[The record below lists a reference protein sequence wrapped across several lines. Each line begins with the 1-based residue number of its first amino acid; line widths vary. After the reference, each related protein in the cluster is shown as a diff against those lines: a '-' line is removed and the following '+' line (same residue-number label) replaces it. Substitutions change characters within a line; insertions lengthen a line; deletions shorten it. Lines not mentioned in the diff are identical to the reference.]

1 MRISGKTVA
10 LVVTGSVAAFKA
22 VHLARLLRREGATVV
37 PVLTRGGER
46 FVGALSLSAVTDEAA
61 RSNMWDPSYPGELH
75 VQLAERADLVLVAP
89 ATADFLARMAQGRAD
104 DLASALVLSAR
115 GPVVVA
121 PAMHPRMWTH
131 PATQRNVARISGDGV
146 LVLGPVHGEVAS
158 GEVGLGR
165 MLEPADIAS
174 ALGRVLSRDLTGL
187 KLLVTAGPTYEDLDP
202 VRFFGNR
209 STGRMGFA
217 VARQAALRGAEV
229 RLLSGPVDLD
239 TPRGVERINVR
250 SARELHAA
258 VLDSLDAFD
267 ALVMTAAVADF
278 RPSSVTDQKIK
289 RDELAG
295 AAAQASA
302 GLNVELVQNPDIL
315 ADVGARRRGNKP
327 VLVGFALETG
337 SDESVIAYAQGKLA
351 KKKVDLVVANHAS
364 DSLGKEDNRVHFVT
378 ASSVVSYP
386 VSHKMAIAD
395 RLLDEVRELWQPG

>member
-1 MRISGKTVA
+1 MRISGKTIA

-22 VHLARLLRREGATVV
+22 VPLARLLRREGATVV

-46 FVGALSLSAVTDEAA
+46 FVGGLSLSAVTDEAVH
-61 RSNMWDPSYPGELH
+61 SNMWDSSHPGELH

-89 ATADFLARMAQGRAD
+89 ATADFLARMAEGRAD

-121 PAMHPRMWTH
+121 PAMHPRMWAH
-131 PATQRNVARISGDGV
+131 PATQRNIARIVNDGV

-165 MLEPADIAS
+165 MLEPADIAG
-174 ALGRVLSRDLTGL
+174 ALGRVLSRDLAGM

-209 STGRMGFA
+209 STGRMGFS

-229 RLLSGPVDLD
+229 LLLAGPVELD
-239 TPRGVERINVR
+239 TPRGVERKNVR
-250 SARELHAA
+250 SAREMHAA
-258 VLDSLDAFD
+258 VTDALAMANGFD
-267 ALVMTAAVADF
+267 ALVMSAAVADF
-278 RPSSVTDQKIK
+278 RPRSTTDEKIK
-289 RDELAG
+289 RGDLQSVEL
-295 AAAQASA
+295 
-302 GLNVELVQNPDIL
+302 ELVQNPDIL
-315 ADVGARRRGNKP
+315 ADVGARRSGKKP

-337 SDESVIAYAQGKLA
+337 TDESVIAYAQGKLA

-378 ASSVVSYP
+378 EGSVVSYP

-395 RLLDEVRELWQPG
+395 RLLDEVRELWQRT

>member
-22 VHLARLLRREGATVV
+22 VPLARLLRREGATVV

-46 FVGALSLSAVTDEAA
+46 FVGGLSLSAVTDEAV
-61 RSNMWDPSYPGELH
+61 RSDMWDPSHPGELH

-121 PAMHPRMWTH
+121 PAMHPRMWAH
-131 PATQRNVARISGDGV
+131 PATQRNVARITGDGV

-187 KLLVTAGPTYEDLDP
+187 RLLVTAGPTYEDLDP

-229 RLLSGPVDLD
+229 KLIAGPVDLD
-239 TPRGVERINVR
+239 TPRGVERVNVR

-258 VLDSLDAFD
+258 VLAAVDHVD
-267 ALVMTAAVADF
+267 ALVMSAAVADF
-278 RPSSVTDQKIK
+278 RPRSVTDEKIK
-289 RDELAG
+289 RGDTPSVDGIA
-295 AAAQASA
+295 
-302 GLNVELVQNPDIL
+302 VELVQNPDIL
-315 ADVGARRRGNKP
+315 AEVGARRSGNGHKP

-378 ASSVVSYP
+378 AGSVVSYP

-395 RLLDEVRELWQPG
+395 KLLDEVRELWQPGEFA

>member
-10 LVVTGSVAAFKA
+10 LVVTGSVAAFKS
-22 VHLARLLRREGATVV
+22 VHLARLLRRDGARVL
-37 PVLTRGGER
+37 PVLTRGGAR
-46 FVGALSLSAVTDEAA
+46 FLGGLSLSAVTEEAVVTD
-61 RSNMWDPSYPGELH
+61 MWDAKHPGEMH
-75 VQLAERADLVLVAP
+75 VQLAEQADLVLVAP
-89 ATADFLARMAQGRAD
+89 ATADFLARMAEGRAD

-115 GPVVVA
+115 GAVVVA
-121 PAMHPRMWTH
+121 PAMHPRMWAH
-131 PATQRNVARISGDGV
+131 PATQRNVARITGDGV

-174 ALGRVLSRDLTGL
+174 ALGRVLARDLSGM

-217 VARQAALRGAEV
+217 IARQAALRGAEV
-229 RLLSGPVDLD
+229 LLLSGPVDLD
-239 TPRGVERINVR
+239 TPRGVERRNVR

-258 VLDSLDAFD
+258 VLESLDHFD
-267 ALVMTAAVADF
+267 ALVMSAAVADY
-278 RPSSVTDQKIK
+278 RPASAADQKLK
-289 RDELAG
+289 RGDV
-295 AAAQASA
+295 QSVD
-302 GLNVELVQNPDIL
+302 VELVQNPDIL
-315 ADVGARRRGNKP
+315 ADVGARRTGKKP

-351 KKKVDLVVANHAS
+351 KKKVDLVVANHAN

-378 ASSVVSYP
+378 EGQVVSYP

-395 RLLDEVRELWQPG
+395 KLLDEVRELWQPGGF

>member
-10 LVVTGSVAAFKA
+10 LVVTGSVAAFKS
-22 VHLARLLRREGATVV
+22 VHLARLLRREGARVV
-37 PVLTRGGER
+37 PVITRGGER
-46 FVGALSLSAVTDEAA
+46 FLGPLSLSAVTEEAV
-61 RSNMWDPSYPGELH
+61 SSDMWDPKHPGEKH
-75 VQLAERADLVLVAP
+75 VQLADQADLVLVAP
-89 ATADFLARMAQGRAD
+89 ATADFLSRMAQGRAD

-131 PATQRNVARISGDGV
+131 PATQRNVARITGDGV

-174 ALGRVLSRDLTGL
+174 ALGRVLARDLSGM

-229 RLLSGPVDLD
+229 LLLSGPVDLD
-239 TPRGVERINVR
+239 TPRGVERRNVR

-258 VLDSLDAFD
+258 VLESLDQFD
-267 ALVMTAAVADF
+267 ALVMSAAVADY
-278 RPSSVTDQKIK
+278 RPATAADEKLKRGDVQSVD
-289 RDELAG
+289 
-295 AAAQASA
+295 
-302 GLNVELVQNPDIL
+302 VELVQNPDIL
-315 ADVGARRRGNKP
+315 ADVGARRTGKKP

-337 SDESVIAYAQGKLA
+337 TDESVIAYAQGKLA

-378 ASSVVSYP
+378 DGQVVSYP

-395 RLLDEVRELWQPG
+395 KLLDEVRELWQPGGF

>member
-10 LVVTGSVAAFKA
+10 LVVTGSVAAFKS
-22 VHLARLLRREGATVV
+22 VHLARLLRREGARVV
-37 PVLTRGGER
+37 PVLTRGGAQ
-46 FVGALSLSAVTDEAA
+46 FLGGLSLSAVTEEAVA
-61 RSNMWDPSYPGELH
+61 TDMWDPKHPGEMH
-75 VQLAERADLVLVAP
+75 VQLADQADLVLVAP
-89 ATADFLARMAQGRAD
+89 ATADFLSRMAQGRAD
-104 DLASALVLSAR
+104 DVASALVLSAR

-121 PAMHPRMWTH
+121 PAMHPRMWSH
-131 PATQRNVARISGDGV
+131 PATQRNVARITGDGV

-174 ALGRVLSRDLTGL
+174 ALGRVLARDLSGL

-229 RLLSGPVDLD
+229 LLLSGPVDLD
-239 TPRGVERINVR
+239 TPRGVERRNVR
-250 SARELHAA
+250 SARDLHAA
-258 VLDSLDAFD
+258 VLESLDHFD
-267 ALVMTAAVADF
+267 ALVMSAAVADY
-278 RPSSVTDQKIK
+278 RPRTAAEEKLKRGDVQSVD
-289 RDELAG
+289 
-295 AAAQASA
+295 
-302 GLNVELVQNPDIL
+302 VELVQNPDIL
-315 ADVGARRRGNKP
+315 ADVGARRSGKKP

-337 SDESVIAYAQGKLA
+337 TDESVIAYAQGKLA

-378 ASSVVSYP
+378 EGQVVSYP

-395 RLLDEVRELWQPG
+395 KLLDEVRELWQPGGF

>member
-10 LVVTGSVAAFKA
+10 LVVTGSVAAFKS
-22 VHLARLLRREGATVV
+22 VHLARLLRRDGARVL
-37 PVLTRGGER
+37 PVLTTNGARFLGG
-46 FVGALSLSAVTDEAA
+46 LSLSAVTDEAVA
-61 RSNMWDPSYPGELH
+61 SDMWDAKHAGEMH
-75 VQLAERADLVLVAP
+75 VQLADQADLVLVAP
-89 ATADFLARMAQGRAD
+89 ATADFLSRMAQGRAD

-121 PAMHPRMWTH
+121 PAMHPRMWAH
-131 PATQRNVARISGDGV
+131 PSTQRNVARISSDGV
-146 LVLGPVHGEVAS
+146 LVLGPTHGEVAS

-174 ALGRVLSRDLTGL
+174 ALGRVLSRDLAGL

-229 RLLSGPVDLD
+229 LLLSGPVDLD
-239 TPRGVERINVR
+239 TPRGVERKNVR

-258 VLDSLDAFD
+258 VLASLDHFD
-267 ALVMTAAVADF
+267 ALVMSAAVADY
-278 RPSSVTDQKIK
+278 RPRTAADEKMKRGDVQSVD
-289 RDELAG
+289 
-295 AAAQASA
+295 
-302 GLNVELVQNPDIL
+302 VELVQNPDIL
-315 ADVGARRRGNKP
+315 ADVGARRTGKKP

-351 KKKVDLVVANHAS
+351 KKKVDLVVANHAG

-378 ASSVVSYP
+378 EGQVVSYP

-395 RLLDEVRELWQPG
+395 KLLDEVRELWQPGGL

>member
-10 LVVTGSVAAFKA
+10 LVVTGSVAAFKS
-22 VHLARLLRREGATVV
+22 VHLARLLRRDGARVL
-37 PVLTRGGER
+37 PVLTTNGARFLGG
-46 FVGALSLSAVTDEAA
+46 LSLSAVTDEAVA
-61 RSNMWDPSYPGELH
+61 SDMWDAKHAGEMH
-75 VQLAERADLVLVAP
+75 VQLADQADLVLVAP
-89 ATADFLARMAQGRAD
+89 ATADFLSRMAQGRAD

-121 PAMHPRMWTH
+121 PAMHPRMWAH
-131 PATQRNVARISGDGV
+131 PSTQRNVARISSDGV
-146 LVLGPVHGEVAS
+146 LVLGPTHGEVAS

-174 ALGRVLSRDLTGL
+174 ALGRVLSRDLAGL

-229 RLLSGPVDLD
+229 LLLSGPVDLD
-239 TPRGVERINVR
+239 TPRGVERKNVR

-258 VLDSLDAFD
+258 VLASLDHFD
-267 ALVMTAAVADF
+267 ALVMSAAVADY
-278 RPSSVTDQKIK
+278 RPRTAADEKMKRGDVQSVD
-289 RDELAG
+289 
-295 AAAQASA
+295 
-302 GLNVELVQNPDIL
+302 VELVQNPDIL
-315 ADVGARRRGNKP
+315 ADVGARRTGKKP

-378 ASSVVSYP
+378 EGQVVSYP

-395 RLLDEVRELWQPG
+395 KLLDEVRELWQPGGL

>member
-10 LVVTGSVAAFKA
+10 LVVTGSVAAFKS
-22 VHLARLLRREGATVV
+22 VHLARLLRREGARVL
-37 PVLTRGGER
+37 PVLTRGAER
-46 FVGALSLSAVTDEAA
+46 FVGPLSLSAVTDQPA
-61 RSNMWDPSYPGELH
+61 RVDMWDAGHAGEMH
-75 VQLAERADLVLVAP
+75 VELANQADLVLVAP
-89 ATADFLARMAQGRAD
+89 ATADFLARMAEGRAD

-121 PAMHPRMWTH
+121 PAMHPRMWSH
-131 PATQRNVARISGDGV
+131 PATQRNVSRITADGV

-165 MLEPADIAS
+165 MLEPDDITS
-174 ALGRVLSRDLTGL
+174 ALARVLSHDLAGL

-229 RLLSGPVDLD
+229 RLISGPVDLE
-239 TPRGVERINVR
+239 TPRGVDRRNVR

-258 VLDSLDAFD
+258 VLEAYAGSDAV
-267 ALVMTAAVADF
+267 VMTAAVADY
-278 RPSSVTDQKIK
+278 RPRTVA
-289 RDELAG
+289 DEKLKKSAEPG
-295 AAAQASA
+295 AA
-302 GLNVELVQNPDIL
+302 GLDVELVQNPDIL
-315 ADVGARRRGNKP
+315 ADLGARRQGAKP

-337 SDESVIAYAQGKLA
+337 DDAAVIAYGQSKLA
-351 KKKVDLVVANHAS
+351 KKKVDLIVANHAA

-378 ASSVVSYP
+378 SGSVVSYP

-395 RLLDEVRELWQPG
+395 RLLDEVATFWQGQSDL